1 MQRLQRRFPRRAQS
15 ADRRLDQIIIQ
26 QPGRVRNSPLRT
38 RPGMF
43 KMKKVKN
50 LYFPPRTA
58 GWPDTIFSVL
68 PGRFFHRARHG
79 CRGISLWRENREGY
93 KLESKTGRCLHCLQS
108 CKKMC
113 ARRGEP
119 HGNRNE
125 KCSLGGGAAAD
136 PH

>member
-1 MQRLQRRFPRRAQS
+1 MQRLQRRFSRRAQS

-68 PGRFFHRARHG
+68 PGRFFSPCTARLPRDFPLVG
-79 CRGISLWRENREGY
+79 KPGGIQAGKQN
-93 KLESKTGRCLHCLQS
+93 
-108 CKKMC
+108 
-113 ARRGEP
+113 
-119 HGNRNE
+119 
-125 KCSLGGGAAAD
+125 GALSALPAEL
-136 PH
+136 